1 MKIKQLFLILTFV
14 LLTTIFAVSVNAEE
28 IKRFETDEFQEGDNV
43 TYIDGINE
51 DIYLT
56 QDRYNSFYELLDP
69 EYEARAVVQNSDGT
83 YTTYPSW
90 YFMYLIH
97 YWNGAE
103 YYYTADRV
111 NEFSEVTGET
121 YSLSSIVRFEFPEY
135 KEGHGF
141 AIKTS
146 PNALGM
152 GNVKYVRLA
161 THFTST
167 GGVFQGTDVQEIV
180 YPDVD
185 TLTAIGSRSFLNCYK
200 IEEIIFPNTITTV
213 GNQAIHFW
221 NGPASNAALKV
232 INLGASLTT
241 LEGNE
246 TIKGARVPGL
256 IVYVPETLDGTVYG
270 ADCFPE
276 TAVIIFTGT
285 KEQAEAFGFA
295 STISYSE
302 YAANNFEASAGT
314 IVYSYSKCEAFY
326 KGAHDYTE
334 PSYAFESYVS
344 GARVSSVCTICGQ
357 EDVLESYNP
366 IVYFLGYSFK
376 NDGSAVTLGYRFSLS
391 SIVKHQ
397 SMGATFSYGTVV
409 CSSKAEYATTPLQ
422 ITESGVVAID
432 EQRTFYTAVDLTCE
446 VANLKVSG
454 IEGRELSLVLC
465 MYVYD
470 GEKIVYL
477 CTTEEGDFVQTD
489 AAYAV
494 TLGSTST
501 VFED

>member
-1 MKIKQLFLILTFV
+1 MKIKQLFLILTFA
-14 LLTTIFAVSVNAEE
+14 LLTILFAASVSAEE

-43 TYIDGINE
+43 TYLEGIND

-56 QDRYNSFYELLDP
+56 QDRYNSFYELIDP

-111 NEFSEVTGET
+111 NALSEVTGET

-146 PNALGM
+146 PNSLGM

-167 GGVFQGTDVQEIV
+167 GGVFQGTGVQEIV

-185 TLTAIGSRSFLNCYK
+185 TLTTIGSRSFLNCYK

-256 IVYVPETLDGTVYG
+256 IIYVPETLDGTVYG
-270 ADCFPE
+270 ADYFPE

-285 KEQAEAFGFA
+285 KEQAEAFGFV
-295 STISYSE
+295 STVSYSE

-314 IVYSYSKCEAFY
+314 IVYGYSKCEAFY
-326 KGAHDYTE
+326 KGAHVYAE
-334 PSYAFESYVS
+334 SNYAFESYVS
-344 GARVSSVCTICGQ
+344 GARVTALCTVCGQ
-357 EDVLESYNP
+357 ENVLESYNP
-366 IVYFLGYSFK
+366 IVSFLGYSFK
-376 NDGSAVTLGYRFSLS
+376 LDGSAVTLGYR
-391 SIVKHQ
+391 IDNRAVAKHE
-397 SMGATFSYGTVV
+397 SCGNTVELGTVV
-409 CSSKAEYATTPLQ
+409 CSAFSEHATSPLQ
-422 ITESGVVAID
+422 ITEGGVMAMDERRTVYNTVASM
-432 EQRTFYTAVDLTCE
+432 YE
-446 VANLKVSG
+446 VINLKVSG
-454 IEGRELSLVLC
+454 ISGRELSLVLC

-477 CTTEEGDFVQTD
+477 CTTNDGDFEQTD
-489 AAYAV
+489 TANTV
-494 TLGSTST
+494 TLGGTT
-501 VFED
+501 VDNEG